1 MKLKE
6 VRKQK
11 EEQEQKHAEE
21 IEALMDDGEHQ
32 SQQALVLAANNASLR
47 SELDR
52 SHKTIERLEQNFQ
65 NLLKKN
71 TRLMSLQL
79 QQFSSVTHR
88 SYFATILSV
97 LTL

>member
-21 IEALMDDGEHQ
+21 IEALVDDSDHQ
-32 SQQALVLAANNASLR
+32 SLQALALASNNASLR

-52 SHKTIERLEQNFQ
+52 SQKKIERLENNFQ
-65 NLLKKN
+65 KVLLSRNNMEEEQKLDKEQWKHVANVSMHTNL
-71 TRLMSLQL
+71 SG
-79 QQFSSVTHR
+79 V
-88 SYFATILSV
+88 
-97 LTL
+97 

>member
-21 IEALMDDGEHQ
+21 MQALMDDNDHL
-32 SQQALVLAANNASLR
+32 SQQALTLAANNASLR

-52 SHKTIERLEQNFQ
+52 NQKTIGRLEQNFQ
-65 NLLKKN
+65 ELLVSRNNMEKEQ
-71 TRLMSLQL
+71 RLNKQQL
-79 QQFSSVTHR
+79 EHIANVST
-88 SYFATILSV
+88 
-97 LTL
+97 